1 MYIYI
6 YMSDWSNLALF
17 WVRPGGAC
25 PKHSQSYCGNIA
37 RGLWLPYMV
46 AIDSSMPD
54 WLRQVNWV
62 LKYGERWLRATRG
75 VSVGVESRVEEC
87 VNSGLLLEEPVS
99 FTRAKPPHF
108 Y

>member
-1 MYIYI
+1 
-6 YMSDWSNLALF
+6 
-17 WVRPGGAC
+17 
-25 PKHSQSYCGNIA
+25 
-37 RGLWLPYMV
+37 
-46 AIDSSMPD
+46 MPD

-99 FTRAKPPHF
+99 FTRAKPPL